1 MKLKNIAVFC
11 SGKGTNLQAIINA
24 VKKGKL
30 KVNIS
35 LVISDRRDSL
45 CMVRAKRAGI
55 EALFID
61 PRRFLTRAGFEKEL
75 IKNLRKH
82 RIDLIVL
89 AGFMRMLS
97 TDFVKHY
104 RNRILNIHPA
114 LLPSFKGLSGIKDAL
129 DYGVKITGPT
139 VHFVDEGMD
148 AGPIILQAQVRVR
161 DDDTEESLS
170 KRIHRQEHIIY
181 PEAINLF
188 VEGRLQIVGRR
199 VKIKNGD

>member
-45 CMVRAKRAGI
+45 GMVRASSGAGI
-55 EALFID
+55 VALFID
-61 PRRFLTRAGFEKEL
+61 PRRFLTRAGFEKEI
-75 IKNLRKH
+75 IKNLKKRH
-82 RIDLIVL
+82 IDLIVL

-97 TDFVKHY
+97 PDFVKHY

-114 LLPSFKGLSGIKDAL
+114 LLPSFKGTSGIKDVL

-139 VHFVDEGMD
+139 VHFVDEDMD

-181 PEAINLF
+181 PEAIRLV
-188 VEGRLQIVGRR
+188 VEGRLKIVGRK
-199 VKIKNGD
+199 VIIK

>member
-1 MKLKNIAVFC
+1 MKLKNISVFC

-24 VKKGKL
+24 VKEGKL

-35 LVISDRRDSL
+35 LVISDKRDSL
-45 CMVRAKRAGI
+45 CMARAKRAGI

-61 PRRFLTRAGFEKEL
+61 PERFLTRAGFEKEL
-75 IKNLRKH
+75 VKNLKKH

-97 TDFVKHY
+97 ADFVKRY
-104 RNRILNIHPA
+104 RNRILNVHPA
-114 LLPSFKGLSGIKDAL
+114 LLPSFKGTSGIEDAL

-170 KRIHRQEHIIY
+170 KRIHAQEHIIY
-181 PEAINLF
+181 PEAIRLF